1 MKCPNCGRALETC
14 VCTNCNFNLKKSTFI
29 SAIPLNISEL
39 ESLGLF
45 ILNEEKKTAELKR
58 RKEYDNAY
66 RQIKKATDVKIKPGE
81 RCLNGLFLE
90 GYGKIQNFEEAAKN
104 FLRGAEQGDDIAQCL
119 LGLLYRAGS
128 GVEKSYAKVYEMFSK
143 SAMQGNAEAEYE
155 LSYMYLMGEGIE
167 QNYSKAY
174 ELALKSAERGNKD
187 AAFML
192 SFISF
197 VEGGVDISYTQD
209 DGIIQRAAEQGNAKA
224 QFVLGL
230 WHWTDGRVEIKENG
244 YKMLT
249 RSAEQGFAE
258 AEYMLGIMYLRGEV
272 CVDTGEVFIE
282 QSRTKAYELLSRAAN
297 HGCVGA
303 KYQLGLLYKE
313 GQGVEKD
320 YTKAFEMFLQS
331 LNECKIEGEAKYSIL
346 GLDLEQ
352 RYDMAYKEYYKSIEK
367 WKDEVCKGKLTGQI
381 IDDFFEFMKKE
392 VIRVNTIEE
401 AEYQLGLLYKGGK
414 GIEQN
419 YIKAF
424 EMFSN
429 AAKQGNEDAEFE
441 LGLLYLKGQGVEQN
455 SATAYEI
462 FSRLASQGNTNG
474 VYGLGLMYKEGRGVE
489 QSYTKAYELFL
500 KSANQGNAN
509 GEYELGLMYK
519 KGIAVEQSFKKAFE
533 LFYKSAEQGNAN
545 GEYELGRLY
554 RKGQGVEQSYKK
566 AYELFLKSA
575 NQGNTEAES
584 ALGWLYYNG
593 EGVEQSY
600 DKAILWLNKA
610 LEHEKSKEKM
620 HLKISIERDIAE
632 DEEILLQKERNLKKR
647 DEEQL
652 IQFEI
657 EYQKIKDRYW
667 RTDEYI
673 IRIQSVLRNIN
684 IDKAKL
690 KKFYDEA
697 HSYLLGD
704 CMTAEEQ
711 LKILA
716 ERTLMRLI
724 FEDLSEKVIKDK
736 IRKFEEGRKKMQY
749 FLKCLKDRLDYGM
762 EENYCC

>member
-39 ESLGLF
+39 ESLELF

-128 GVEKSYAKVYEMFSK
+128 GVEQSYAKAYEMFSK

-197 VEGGVDISYTQD
+197 VEGGVDHSYTQGE
-209 DGIIQRAAEQGNAKA
+209 GIILKAAEQGNAKA
-224 QFVLGL
+224 QFILGIL
-230 WHWTDGRVEIKENG
+230 YLAEESNEKM
-244 YKMLT
+244 YKMLS

-258 AEYMLGIMYLRGEV
+258 AEYMLGIMYLEGEV
-272 CVDTGEVFIE
+272 CVE
-282 QSRTKAYELLSRAAN
+282 QSYTKAYELLSRAVN

-313 GQGVEKD
+313 GLGVETN
-320 YTKAFEMFLQS
+320 YTKAFEMFNNF
-331 LNECKIEGEAKYSIL
+331 LNEQEIQREAKCSIL
-346 GLDLEQ
+346 GLDIEQ
-352 RYDMAYKEYYKSIEK
+352 RYDMVYKEYYKSIEK
-367 WKDEVCKGKLTGQI
+367 WEDEVCKGKLMDQI
-381 IDDFFEFMKKE
+381 LDDLFNTLQAECL
-392 VIRVNTIEE
+392 RVNSIEE
-401 AEYQLGLLYKGGK
+401 AEYQLGLLYKDGK
-414 GIEQN
+414 GIEQS

-424 EMFSN
+424 VLFSN
-429 AAKQGNEDAEFE
+429 AVEQGNKDAEFE
-441 LGLLYLKGQGVEQN
+441 LGLLYLKGQGVKQDYNMAHEF
-455 SATAYEI
+455 
-462 FSRLASQGNTNG
+462 FSRLANQGNANG
-474 VYGLGLMYKEGRGVE
+474 EYGLGLMYKEGEGVE

-519 KGIAVEQSFKKAFE
+519 KGIAVEQSFTKAFE
-533 LFYKSAEQGNAN
+533 LFYKSANQGNAN

-584 ALGWLYYNG
+584 AIGWLYYNG

-610 LEHEKSKEKM
+610 LEHEKSKERM

-697 HSYLLGD
+697 NSYLLGD

-762 EENYCC
+762 EENK